1 MSVLELKQAVS
12 RLKKSERQ
20 ELFAYMV
27 RLKHETPEW
36 KRATTRRL
44 GEMKRGKVVS
54 AEALAARVARG

>member
-36 KRATTRRL
+36 KRTTARRL
-44 GEMKRGKVVS
+44 GEMKRGKLVS
-54 AEALAARVARG
+54 AEELAARVARA

>member
-1 MSVLELKQAVS
+1 MGVLELKQAVS

-27 RLKHETPEW
+27 RLKHETPKW
-36 KRATTRRL
+36 RRATAKRL

-54 AEALAARVARG
+54 AEDLGARVARS

>member
-36 KRATTRRL
+36 KRATAKRL
-44 GEMKRGKVVS
+44 GEMKRGKFVS
-54 AEALAARVARG
+54 AAALAALVARA